1 MQTNTD
7 RIPQDT
13 EGNYCGMNNTRNGT
27 NLRDLSGRPFLY
39 YLNMFNFPLTPAVC
53 VNACPTELAPINM
66 TNKICKYDTIPT
78 TLDQLIVNALN
89 GTCAPF
95 LLPSVPVLNRCV
107 PTNPIPAEYV
117 KKITNATFVIDGQ
130 VTSLDKLYQEV
141 QSYLFQAASDI
152 NNSWQWIVGGAGV
165 ALFICFLWLLFISLF
180 AKPFVWIS
188 ILGFNILSGAL
199 TIWLGFQYQEKAANY
214 QLIPMDQRTN
224 LDRQLVDGYLAGLIV
239 CGCLFFI
246 FLCVTV
252 FLRKRI
258 KIAVEVVKIAAKA
271 VGAMPSVSKSTL
283 NAIH

>member
-1 MQTNTD
+1 MV

-13 EGNYCGMNNTRNGT
+13 NGNYCGMDNTRNGT
-27 NLRDLSGRPFLY
+27 NLRNLTSRPYLY

-53 VNACPTELAPINM
+53 VNACPTELVPVNL
-66 TNKICKYDTIPT
+66 TSKICVYDVNPT
-78 TLDQLIVNALN
+78 TVDQLITTTLN

-117 KKITNATFVIDGQ
+117 KTVTNATFVIDGK

-152 NNSWQWIVGGAGV
+152 NNSWQWIVGGAGA
-165 ALFICFLWLLFISLF
+165 ALVICFLWLFFISFF

-188 ILGFNILSGAL
+188 ILGFNIVSGAL

-214 QLIPMDQRTN
+214 QLIPLEQRTN
-224 LDRQLVDGYLAGLIV
+224 LDAQLVNGYLAGLIV
-239 CGCLFFI
+239 CGSIFFI

-258 KIAVEVVKIAAKA
+258 KIAVQVVAIAAKA
-271 VGAMPSVSKSTL
+271 VGAMPSVSK
-283 NAIH
+283 